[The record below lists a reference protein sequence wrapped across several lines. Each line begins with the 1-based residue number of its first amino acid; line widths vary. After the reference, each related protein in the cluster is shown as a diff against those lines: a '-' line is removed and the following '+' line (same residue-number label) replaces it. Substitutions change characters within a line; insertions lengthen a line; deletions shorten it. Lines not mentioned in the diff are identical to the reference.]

1 MNEPASG
8 RCGGGQVP
16 ARGSSEHTT
25 LPEDSPCCPPSGC
38 TVRPAPVSTAERA
51 GLTGPGCGA
60 EKGAGAHGEEG
71 LSRALGLRKQLLC
84 GAEWLLWCCLPR
96 GSSAALR
103 GGGGPSRAW
112 LGRVQG
118 GVCCGGG
125 GGPVGL
131 GGEQAERWGHSEP
144 TRGRPLP
151 SVPSLAADSQAGRP
165 PRTEPRAGPQG
176 SHRGCLVTCPELPAP
191 APDTRPPAGAQREAS
206 PTLSQGLPPSSRR
219 QQHFWVRR
227 GRAVSSRPTPVQTL
241 PVTHP
246 SSR

>member
-125 GGPVGL
+125 GGSCGAGGGSRPSAGDTASPPGGARSPACPAWQLIPRQGGRQGQSLGL
-131 GGEQAERWGHSEP
+131 GLRAP
-144 TRGRPLP
+144 TGG
-151 SVPSLAADSQAGRP
+151 V
-165 PRTEPRAGPQG
+165 
-176 SHRGCLVTCPELPAP
+176 
-191 APDTRPPAGAQREAS
+191 
-206 PTLSQGLPPSSRR
+206 
-219 QQHFWVRR
+219 W
-227 GRAVSSRPTPVQTL
+227 
-241 PVTHP
+241 
-246 SSR
+246 